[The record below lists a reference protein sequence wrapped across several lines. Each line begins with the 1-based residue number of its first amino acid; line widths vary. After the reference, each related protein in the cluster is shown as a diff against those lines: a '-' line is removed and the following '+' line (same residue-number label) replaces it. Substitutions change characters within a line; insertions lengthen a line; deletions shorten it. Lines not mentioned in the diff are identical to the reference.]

1 MLAVCLRP
9 PGKLLFR
16 VCNKHPLVLG
26 EIPAAQA
33 FRSERFK
40 LQTGQRKCPW
50 GVVLNPSSVARKS
63 SLLWQPQES
72 CAGSRPTLLSKE
84 QSKVLSYGKMSRNPM
99 AFFSLGFHKVENALE
114 VPPSKGA
121 RGLENLFCPR
131 WGMGTSGTSA
141 KTHS

>member
-1 MLAVCLRP
+1 MSGCLFHAYVLDKVIL
-9 PGKLLFR
+9 G
-16 VCNKHPLVLG
+16 LVG
-26 EIPAAQA
+26 
-33 FRSERFK
+33 
-40 LQTGQRKCPW
+40 
-50 GVVLNPSSVARKS
+50 PSLTSVARKS